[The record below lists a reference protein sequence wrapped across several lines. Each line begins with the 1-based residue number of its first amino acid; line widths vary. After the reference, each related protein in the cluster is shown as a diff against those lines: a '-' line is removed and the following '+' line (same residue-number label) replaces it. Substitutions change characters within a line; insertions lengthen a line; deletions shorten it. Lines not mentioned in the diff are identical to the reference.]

1 MPLVTMPKLSD
12 TMVEG
17 TLVKWVKTKGDK
29 VEVGDILAEVET
41 DKATM
46 EMEAFDEGTLSE
58 LYVAEG
64 GIIKV
69 GDKIALILAD
79 GETAETAPATQST
92 PTAEKPKT
100 SAPTAKT
107 PLAPAPRAVAPAAT
121 GRTKA
126 SPLARKI
133 AATRG
138 VHLSS
143 IAGTGPGGRI
153 VKKDVENAP
162 TGGGG
167 GVMAAATPAIRAAHG
182 IAGEEK
188 IIALTGMRKT
198 IAERLLASKT
208 QIPHFYLSVTMDGGP
223 LMALRKE
230 LNAMAEKDGGAKLTV
245 NDFILLATARAAA
258 EVPKINAA
266 YDGDAIIEYAEVN
279 LAVAVAIEDGLIT
292 PVIKKANTLTLREI
306 SAQMKELAAKARGKK
321 LKPEEYQGGTITLSS
336 LGGFGIDSFL
346 PIINPPQSF
355 ILGIGA
361 IIKQPVVNEQDQIV
375 VGHRLVISGSGDH
388 RVVDG
393 AVAAEYMNAL
403 RRLVEKPVL
412 LLL

>member
-17 TLVKWVKTKGDK
+17 TLVKWVKAKGDN

-46 EMEAFDEGTLSE
+46 EMEAFDEGKLTE
-58 LYVAEG
+58 LYVEEG

-79 GETAETAPATQST
+79 GETADTTPAAKST
-92 PTAEKPKT
+92 PAAEKPQA
-100 SAPTAKT
+100 SAPAARTSV
-107 PLAPAPRAVAPAAT
+107 APAPRAAAPTTT

-138 VHLSS
+138 VNLSA
-143 IAGTGPGGRI
+143 ITGTGPAGRI
-153 VKKDVENAP
+153 VKRDVENAP
-162 TGGGG
+162 AGGGG
-167 GVMAAATPAIRAAHG
+167 GGAVSTTPAIRAAHG

-208 QIPHFYLSVTMDGGP
+208 QIPHFYLSVAMDGGP

-230 LNAMAEKDGGAKLTV
+230 LNAMVEKDGGQKLTV
-245 NDFILLATARAAA
+245 NDFILLAAARAAA
-258 EVPKINAA
+258 AVPKINAA
-266 YDGDAIIEYAEVN
+266 YDGETIVEYADVN

-306 SAQMKELAAKARGKK
+306 SIQMK
-321 LKPEEYQGGTITLSS
+321 
-336 LGGFGIDSFL
+336 
-346 PIINPPQSF
+346 
-355 ILGIGA
+355 
-361 IIKQPVVNEQDQIV
+361 
-375 VGHRLVISGSGDH
+375 
-388 RVVDG
+388 
-393 AVAAEYMNAL
+393 
-403 RRLVEKPVL
+403 
-412 LLL
+412 

>member
-1 MPLVTMPKLSD
+1 MPKLSD

-64 GIIKV
+64 GTIKV

-79 GETAETAPATQST
+79 GETADTAPAAQST
-92 PTAEKPKT
+92 PTAEKPKA
-100 SAPTAKT
+100 SAPAATT
-107 PLAPAPRAVAPAAT
+107 PLAPAPRAAAPATT

-138 VHLSS
+138 VNLSS

-162 TGGGG
+162 AGGGG
-167 GVMAAATPAIRAAHG
+167 GVASPATPAIRAAHG

-230 LNAMAEKDGGAKLTV
+230 LNAMAEKDGGQKLTV
-245 NDFILLATARAAA
+245 NDFILLAAARAAT

-292 PVIKKANTLTLREI
+292 PVIKKANTLSLREI

-375 VGHRLVISGSGDH
+375 VGHRLVVSGSGDH

-403 RRLVEKPVL
+403 RRLVEKPAL

>member
-1 MPLVTMPKLSD
+1 MPKLSD

-17 TLVKWVKTKGDK
+17 TLVKWVKAKGDK

-64 GIIKV
+64 GTIKV
-69 GDKIALILAD
+69 GDKIALILAE
-79 GETAETAPATQST
+79 GETADTAPAAQST
-92 PTAEKPKT
+92 PTAEKPKA
-100 SAPTAKT
+100 SAPAATT
-107 PLAPAPRAVAPAAT
+107 PLALAPRAAAPATT

-138 VHLSS
+138 VNLSS

-162 TGGGG
+162 AGGGG
-167 GVMAAATPAIRAAHG
+167 GVASPATPSIRAAHG

-230 LNAMAEKDGGAKLTV
+230 LNAMAEKDGGQKLTV
-245 NDFILLATARAAA
+245 NDFILLAAARAAA

-336 LGGFGIDSFL
+336 LGGYGIDSFL

-361 IIKQPVVNEQDQIV
+361 IIKQPVVNEQDQLV

-393 AVAAEYMNAL
+393 AVAAEYINAL
-403 RRLVEKPVL
+403 RRLVEKPAL

>member
-1 MPLVTMPKLSD
+1 MPIVTMHKLSD

-58 LYVAEG
+58 VYVAEG

-79 GETAETAPATQST
+79 GETAETAPVTQAT

-100 SAPTAKT
+100 PAPAAIT
-107 PLAPAPRAVAPAAT
+107 PLAPAPRAAAPANP

-126 SPLARKI
+126 SPLARKV
-133 AATRG
+133 AAARG

-143 IAGTGPGGRI
+143 LAGTGPGGRI

-162 TGGGG
+162 AGGGG
-167 GVMAAATPAIRAAHG
+167 GFASPATAAIRAAHG

-208 QIPHFYLSVTMDGGP
+208 QIPHFYLSVTMDG
-223 LMALRKE
+223 
-230 LNAMAEKDGGAKLTV
+230 
-245 NDFILLATARAAA
+245 
-258 EVPKINAA
+258 
-266 YDGDAIIEYAEVN
+266 
-279 LAVAVAIEDGLIT
+279 
-292 PVIKKANTLTLREI
+292 
-306 SAQMKELAAKARGKK
+306 
-321 LKPEEYQGGTITLSS
+321 
-336 LGGFGIDSFL
+336 
-346 PIINPPQSF
+346 
-355 ILGIGA
+355 
-361 IIKQPVVNEQDQIV
+361 
-375 VGHRLVISGSGDH
+375 
-388 RVVDG
+388 
-393 AVAAEYMNAL
+393 
-403 RRLVEKPVL
+403 
-412 LLL
+412 

>member
-17 TLVKWVKTKGDK
+17 TLVKWVKAKGDN

-46 EMEAFDEGTLSE
+46 EMEAFDEGKLTE
-58 LYVAEG
+58 LYVEEG

-79 GETAETAPATQST
+79 GETADAAPAAKST
-92 PTAEKPKT
+92 PAPEKPQASAPAAKT
-100 SAPTAKT
+100 SV
-107 PLAPAPRAVAPAAT
+107 APAPRAAAPATT

-138 VHLSS
+138 VNLSA
-143 IAGTGPGGRI
+143 ITGTGPAGRI

-162 TGGGG
+162 AGGGG
-167 GVMAAATPAIRAAHG
+167 GGAVSTTPAIRAAHG

-188 IIALTGMRKT
+188 IIPLTGMRKT

-208 QIPHFYLSVTMDGGP
+208 QIPHFYLSVAMDGGP

-230 LNAMAEKDGGAKLTV
+230 LNAMVEKDGGQKLTV
-245 NDFILLATARAAA
+245 NDFILLAAARAAA
-258 EVPKINAA
+258 AVPKINAA
-266 YDGDAIIEYAEVN
+266 YDGDAIVEYADVN
-279 LAVAVAIEDGLIT
+279 LAVAVAVEDGLIT

-306 SAQMKELAAKARGKK
+306 SAQMKELAGKARGKK
-321 LKPEEYQGGTITLSS
+321 LKPEEYQGGTLTLSS
-336 LGGFGIDSFL
+336 LGGFGIDDFL
-346 PIINPPQSF
+346 PIINPPQAF

-361 IIKQPVVNEQDQIV
+361 ITKCPVVDEHDHVV
-375 VGHRLVISGSGDH
+375 VGHRLVISASGDH
-388 RVVDG
+388 RVIDG
-393 AVAAEYMNAL
+393 AVAAEYMNTL
-403 RRLVEKPVL
+403 RHLLEKPAL